1 MSDAFGWLAAL
12 FALLPGM
19 GTAQPPEWSGYVEA
33 DYVYVAPVAPGTVL
47 TLSVS
52 EQQRVNK
59 GDLLVVLSALQ
70 QSAALDAAQARVT
83 AAEANLHNLE
93 SGSRTE
99 EIDVVRASLARAEA
113 DRVLAEQNLTRSQKL
128 FDEGLIPN
136 AQVDQARAAFAS
148 AEAQVDQLRAQLA
161 VAELPARSQQQIAAQ
176 ASLDAAIA
184 DAAKARADLF
194 ERNLGAPVAGLVERI
209 YFDPGEM
216 AVSGAPVV
224 ALRPDGALKVKFFVP
239 ETARATLALGQGLS
253 VSCDGCHDGLTATLS
268 FLASE
273 PQFTAPII
281 YSRDERGRLV
291 YLAEARLD
299 GEVALQPG
307 QPVSVA
313 VRP

>member
-1 MSDAFGWLAAL
+1 MNEFFGWFAAL
-12 FALLPGM
+12 FAFLPGM
-19 GTAQPPEWSGYVEA
+19 GTAQPPAWSGYVEA
-33 DYVYVAPVAPGTVL
+33 DYVYVAPIAPGTVL

-70 QSAALDAAQARVT
+70 QSAALDAALARVT

-113 DRVLAEQNLTRSQKL
+113 DRMLAEQNLTRSQKL

-136 AQVDQARAAFAS
+136 AQVDQTRAAFAS
-148 AEAQVDQLRAQLA
+148 ADAQVAQLKAQLA

-216 AVSGAPVV
+216 AASGAPVV

-239 ETARATLALGQGLS
+239 ETARATLALGQVFS
-253 VSCDGCHDGLTATLS
+253 VSCDGCRDDLTATLS

>member
-1 MSDAFGWLAAL
+1 MNEFFGWFAAL
-12 FALLPGM
+12 FAFLPGM
-19 GTAQPPEWSGYVEA
+19 GTAQPPAWSGYVEA
-33 DYVYVAPVAPGTVL
+33 DYVYVAPIAPGTVL

-70 QSAALDAAQARVT
+70 QSAALDAALARVT

-113 DRVLAEQNLTRSQKL
+113 DRMLAEQNLTRSQKL

-148 AEAQVDQLRAQLA
+148 AEAQVAQLRAQLA

-216 AVSGAPVV
+216 AASGAPVV
-224 ALRPDGALKVKFFVP
+224 ALRPDGALKVKFFIP

-253 VSCDGCHDGLTATLS
+253 VSCDGCPDDLTATLS

-281 YSRDERGRLV
+281 YSREERGRLV